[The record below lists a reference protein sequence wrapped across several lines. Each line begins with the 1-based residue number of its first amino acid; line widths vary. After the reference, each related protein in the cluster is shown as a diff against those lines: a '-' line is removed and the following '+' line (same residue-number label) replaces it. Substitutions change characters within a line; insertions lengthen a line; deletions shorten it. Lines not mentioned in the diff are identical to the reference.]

1 MTRPLLAGAA
11 SLVVGVLMY
20 PSLIS
25 AFLRWKVGQPI
36 REEGPQAHRSRE
48 GTPTAGGLLFVVLG
62 AVAILIMD
70 RRGEGLLLA
79 LALLVG
85 ALVGGL
91 DDFQKLAAGRNLG
104 IRARVK
110 ILLQAAMGIGLAAL
124 LYRAGF
130 AGQYVPGRGLVSLGV
145 WLVPLAALAIVATS
159 NAVNLT
165 DGSDGLAAGLTAIAF
180 VILAALAVRAGQ
192 FGWAG
197 ALAGVA
203 GAVLAF
209 LWYNL
214 HPARLFMGDTGSLA
228 LGTAL
233 AVAAIEAHL
242 LWLLPLLGLV
252 FALETLS
259 VIVQVA
265 VFQRTGRRLLRMSP
279 LHNHFHLMGWGDE
292 RIAAVFWAAG
302 AASALLVFLLA
313 PVALRVP

>member
-1 MTRPLLAGAA
+1 MIRVLLAGAA
-11 SLVVGVLMY
+11 TLVVGTLTY
-20 PSLIS
+20 PWLIS
-25 AFLRWKVGQPI
+25 GLHRWKLGQPI
-36 REEGPQAHRSRE
+36 REEGPEGHLSRE
-48 GTPTAGGLLFVVLG
+48 GTPTAGGLLFVILG
-62 AVAILIMD
+62 AASILIVD
-70 RRGEGLLLA
+70 RRLEGVLLV

-85 ALVGGL
+85 GLLGGV
-91 DDFQKLAAGRNLG
+91 DDFLKLAAGRNLG

-110 ILLQAAMGIGLAAL
+110 ILIQAALGMGLAAL

-130 AGQYVPGRGLVSLGV
+130 AGQYVPGRGLVSLGL
-145 WLVPLAALAIVATS
+145 WLVPLAAVAIVATA

-165 DGSDGLAAGLTAIAF
+165 DGSDGLAAGLSAIAF
-180 VILAALAVRAGQ
+180 GVLAAVAVRAGQ
-192 FGWAG
+192 SVWAS

-228 LGTAL
+228 LGTTL
-233 AVAAIEAHL
+233 AVAAVEVHL

-265 VFQRTGRRLLRMSP
+265 VFKRTGRRVLRMSP
-279 LHNHFHLMGWGDE
+279 LHNHFHLLGWGDE
-292 RIAAVFWAAG
+292 RIAAVFWTAG
-302 AASALLVFLLA
+302 AACAVMVFLLT
-313 PVALRVP
+313 PVALRVR